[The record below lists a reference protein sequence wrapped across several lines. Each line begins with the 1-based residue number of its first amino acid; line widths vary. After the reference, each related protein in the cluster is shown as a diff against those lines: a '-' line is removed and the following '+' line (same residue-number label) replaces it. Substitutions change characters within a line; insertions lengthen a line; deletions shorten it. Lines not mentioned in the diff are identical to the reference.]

1 MKRGVCSLLSV
12 CNVYVCRK
20 VYPPPSGRHA
30 MRCLNVIGR
39 ESWVREMSC
48 TYWLDIHSSHGVG
61 EYSVTAVCPRAG
73 GMSRRRSHEIIVA
86 VVAVVAVVGVSCR
99 YTCSVLL
106 SFLFRL
112 SSSFSY

>member
-12 CNVYVCRK
+12 CSVYVCRN

-73 GMSRRRSHEIIVA
+73 GISRRRSHEIIV
-86 VVAVVAVVGVSCR
+86 VVVEE
-99 YTCSVLL
+99 YYIHNNILL
-106 SFLFRL
+106 LAEGT
-112 SSSFSY
+112 